1 MRLLL
6 LARDYAQSFPNYK
19 RSEDQTLGKG
29 WGKPSVLISYCGEYT
44 LVSNLISSRYLCAL
58 NLVQIVTETILAV
71 SMVLNI
77 RMAAASKA
85 QILAVTLSC

>member
-19 RSEDQTLGKG
+19 RSEDQTLGIE

-44 LVSNLISSRYLCAL
+44 LISMSLCVELSNSF
-58 NLVQIVTETILAV
+58 
-71 SMVLNI
+71 
-77 RMAAASKA
+77 K
-85 QILAVTLSC
+85 